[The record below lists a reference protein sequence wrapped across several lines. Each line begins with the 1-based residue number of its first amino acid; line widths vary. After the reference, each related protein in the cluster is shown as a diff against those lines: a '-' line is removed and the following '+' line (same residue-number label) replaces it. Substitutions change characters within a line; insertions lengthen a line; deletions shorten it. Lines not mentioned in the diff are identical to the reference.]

1 MNSKIFLAFLFICIT
16 RAIGFAFMPPLLN
29 FSPLAL
35 IILSPFLHHLI
46 LASTITPTLPFVCT
60 GIAIS
65 IFQCSIGYEFGRRH
79 GVRATEWCEAQGLVS
94 KRKVD
99 SLTGWLRMSATLI
112 LIIIPGPIV
121 AMLAGVGEL
130 NRRLFFSVM
139 IPTQIIWVLTCYFL
153 GLELEVFLKIGKNLI
168 QENWIMLTLA
178 LIATK
183 LILSLRKTYN

>member
-1 MNSKIFLAFLFICIT
+1 MKSKIFLAFIFICIT
-16 RAIGFAFMPPLLN
+16 RAVGFAFMPPLLT

-46 LASTITPTLPFVCT
+46 LASTMMPALTFVCT

-65 IFQCSIGYEFGRRH
+65 IFQCTIGYEFGRRH
-79 GVRATEWCEAQGLVS
+79 GAKATEWCETKGLVS
-94 KRKVD
+94 KGKVD
-99 SLTGWLRMSATLI
+99 VITGWLRMSATLI

-130 NRRLFFSVM
+130 NRRVFFSVM
-139 IPTQIIWVLTCYFL
+139 IPTQILWILACYFL
-153 GLELEVFLKIGKNLI
+153 GLELEVYLKIGKNLI
-168 QENWIMLTLA
+168 QEYWIMMTVA

-183 LILSLRKTYN
+183 LILSLRKTSN